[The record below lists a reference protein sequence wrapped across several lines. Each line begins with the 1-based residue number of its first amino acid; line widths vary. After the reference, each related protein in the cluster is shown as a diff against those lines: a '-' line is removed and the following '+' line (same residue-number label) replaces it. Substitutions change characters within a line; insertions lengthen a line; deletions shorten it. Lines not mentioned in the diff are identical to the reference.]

1 MSIKYQDM
9 AVTGNTKPSR
19 FVASVSVILYFYF
32 LIGGF
37 VGSIP
42 VIYALIKNRDAFIDL
57 TLTTDVY
64 AFMNKYVNPF
74 TNYIFT
80 NFTIYF
86 MLAGLIIATKFIHYR
101 TFTSLITTK
110 RKMQWSRFWV
120 GFLVY
125 GGLIAVGSVIDYFL
139 SPESYSFTFDAS
151 KFWIALPFIL
161 IMTPLQAATEELVFR
176 GYLIQSFGL
185 KIKNGMLLSVIS
197 GVMFMLPHLM
207 NPEVTASSK
216 TGVISTICMVLNYFV
231 VGMLFAMITIKTNSL
246 EAAIG
251 AHAVNNLV
259 AFLLVSYPDNALS
272 TNTVFYTSTFN
283 PAGSLISVIVTGVLF
298 YFITGL
304 IIKEPVQTE
313 EDIKTTC

>member
-9 AVTGNTKPSR
+9 AMTGNTKPSR

-32 LIGGF
+32 FIGSF
-37 VGSIP
+37 IGSIP
-42 VIYALIKNRDAFIDL
+42 IVYVLFKNKDAIFDL
-57 TLTTDVY
+57 TFSTDVL
-64 AFMNKYVNPF
+64 AFMDKYVNPF
-74 TNYIFT
+74 ANYIFT
-80 NFTIYF
+80 NFTIYL

-110 RKMQWSRFWV
+110 RKMQMSRFWV

-139 SPESYSFTFDAS
+139 SPETYSFSFDAS

-161 IMTPLQAATEELVFR
+161 IMTPIQAATEEFVFR
-176 GYLIQSFGL
+176 GYVIQSFGL

-197 GVMFMLPHLM
+197 GFMFTLPHLM

-216 TGVISTICMVLNYFV
+216 EGIISTLCMILNYFFI
-231 VGMLFAMITIKTNSL
+231 GMIFAMVTIKTNSL

-251 AHAVNNLV
+251 AHAVNNLIG
-259 AFLLVSYPDNALS
+259 FLIVSYPDNVLA

-283 PAGSLISVIVTGVLF
+283 SAGSLISVIITGILF
-298 YFITGL
+298 YFITGF
-304 IIKEPVQTE
+304 IIKEPVQTVE
-313 EDIKTTC
+313 EIKTTC

>member
-9 AVTGNTKPSR
+9 AMTGNTKPSR

-32 LIGGF
+32 FIGSF
-37 VGSIP
+37 IGSIP
-42 VIYALIKNRDAFIDL
+42 IVYALFKNKDAIFDL
-57 TLTTDVY
+57 TFSTDVY
-64 AFMNKYVNPF
+64 AFMDKYVNPF

-80 NFTIYF
+80 NFTIYL

-110 RKMQWSRFWV
+110 TKMQWSRFWI

-125 GGLIAVGSVIDYFL
+125 GGLIAAGSVIDYFL
-139 SPESYSFTFDAS
+139 SPETYTFSFDGS

-161 IMTPLQAATEELVFR
+161 IMTPIQAATEEFVFR
-176 GYLIQSFGL
+176 GYVIQSFGL
-185 KIKNGMLLSVIS
+185 KIKNGMLLSAIS
-197 GVMFMLPHLM
+197 GFMFTLPHLM

-216 TGVISTICMVLNYFV
+216 IGVLSTICMILNYFV
-231 VGMLFAMITIKTNSL
+231 VGMILAMITIKTNSL

-251 AHAVNNLV
+251 AHAVNNLIG
-259 AFLLVSYPDNALS
+259 FLIMSYPDNVLS
-272 TNTVFYTSTFN
+272 TNTVFYTSAFN
-283 PAGSLISVIVTGVLF
+283 SAGNLISVIITGILF
-298 YFITGL
+298 YFITGF
-304 IIKEPVQTE
+304 IIKEPVQTV

>member
-9 AVTGNTKPSR
+9 AATGNTKPSR
-19 FVASVSVILYFYF
+19 FVAAVSVILYFYF
-32 LIGGF
+32 IIGSF
-37 VGSIP
+37 IGSIP
-42 VIYALIKNRDAFIDL
+42 IVYALLKNRDAFFDL
-57 TLTTDVY
+57 SISTDVF
-64 AFMNKYVNPF
+64 AFMDKYVNPF

-80 NFTIYF
+80 NFTIYL

-101 TFTSLITTK
+101 TFTSIITTK
-110 RKMQWSRFWV
+110 RKMQWSRFWI

-125 GGLIAVGSVIDYFL
+125 GGLIAVGSVIDYFI
-139 SPESYSFTFDAS
+139 SPETYSFSFDAS

-176 GYLIQSFGL
+176 GYVIQSFGL
-185 KIKNGMLLSVIS
+185 KIKNGMLLSAIS
-197 GVMFMLPHLM
+197 GFMFTLPHLM

-216 TGVISTICMVLNYFV
+216 IGIISTLCMILNYFFI
-231 VGMLFAMITIKTNSL
+231 GMIFAMVTIKTNSL

-251 AHAVNNLV
+251 AHAVNNLIG
-259 AFLLVSYPDNALS
+259 FLIVSYPDNVLS

-283 PAGSLISVIVTGVLF
+283 SAGSLISVIITGILF
-298 YFITGL
+298 YFITGF

-313 EDIKTTC
+313 ENIKITY